1 MKKYRITSIPQSLP
15 KAKKG
20 KAIKIRKNQEN
31 KDFGKRRYTE
41 GIFRNK
47 KSKQEKN
54 KSDNSMIN
62 YDPSNSKNEVQLN
75 LPKQDYTWNT
85 GTDIYRPGYFDEL
98 YKEDYTSD
106 LFDPFFHFTNLKKDN
121 ETGKY
126 IDCPPGYTAYKGEC
140 LPSDETD
147 KLYQKEF
154 DKWGQ
159 TETQKIR
166 DKEAESQA
174 EIQEDEQVR
183 LQEYQDVWK
192 NSKKKDKIKPQYH
205 IPAET
210 LANRTYP
217 VFNEDGSVQTD
228 ENGNVITQSAIEA
241 VKSTHYVQKNEDN
254 TYSMYPKQLM
264 VDRIINNGFF
274 NNEFE
279 QYWGL
284 DPKQVKEQFGDI
296 QEEAR
301 NVYENSVIEKVYNQ
315 ALDKGQDVNTV
326 IDSLPKSVGYNK
338 NLKDKFQKPISEE
351 IQRQY
356 KQMTKDIMSAYDE
369 NILKRDEYDLK
380 TDFDFENASGISN
393 EGESKVWHI
402 VNDVDNKFS
411 KHWINQA
418 KTEEEK
424 KKRKAEVKEI
434 KDKYYKNDPETIE
447 AFNSAALQRELE
459 EEAYSNWDR
468 QLNMTVGHDR
478 TESMDHKRLYDRLL
492 GNESHWNQELKN
504 EREGKRASDMDM
516 LTGQSGKF
524 QWFMDDKVGKG
535 EEKRRIMQEGY
546 DSDKI
551 TEADKTTILGSLK
564 RSQEDSEAQF
574 ELNTASGDHIF
585 TKAGKEDELN
595 NLYSDKS
602 YRDHLWDLPQYQ
614 KMKDGQGHFKK
625 EDMAWYNY
633 LWDVTTNPGDA
644 IGYAIDPTKEMWPDK
659 FDGISYNQ
667 RQEAQRLNKAYE
679 KPDGTYGTSFDNLT
693 YTDIV
698 KNAVDNPLNLNSGL
712 SFAALGSKFF
722 NTLNPFNIGDELY
735 RADDKWSRAGELG
748 FDAALDL
755 ATLVSLGGSQALKV
769 GVKGTQ
775 LLNAYNK
782 ASKLKNMLSG
792 LSKMNPISKMAAK
805 PGVLGSVGRYG
816 QRWGQNFTKFGTP
829 VFAYESVRPG
839 GYLPN
844 AVNDFSEGNIS
855 EGLGNLGWGA
865 LNLAPYGRYGKSTFN
880 AATGIGRGIKN
891 RNLVIQN
898 PASNYSFTVGNPNT
912 GKGFFYGNPEV
923 IKKGTSLFPKANRFM
938 LDKTD
943 NMLDLRKRTDSRF
956 VKAPKFNTG
965 GSVDLPKAYK
975 GLITKSL
982 KTIKDLTNVPALTG
996 VKIKK
1001 GDVGKIWNPYFKKFV
1016 DPSANLGQLNMMG
1029 DMQLNNINTW
1039 EESAKRDKK
1048 LLQDKALQINNYNEY
1063 EAKATEEFND
1073 YMKIYNELSDAIRTH
1088 PENSE
1093 EYKNAI
1099 KLFNKYI
1106 VENQPPFTPSTM
1118 QNAPY
1123 ELLSEISNQS
1133 QNIVKSEYEGMDY
1146 WLDRFNLQKAND
1158 QLKIDAYKDSPLSYK
1173 LFGLS
1178 PGWKFSGKYH
1188 PYDTDVLLPYHN
1200 ANKVGEDIYDKAWSG
1215 EWDKL
1220 NALQQFHPFGN
1231 QGPKSLELMKD
1242 KQIYLGSKKSLRELI
1257 FPDYTPPSDDDLF
1270 QNQEK
1275 DGGVIPKAK
1284 QGLITKGLK
1293 AFTKANKDYGK
1304 FKNAANTV
1312 NKVYVPNSTKQLLRD
1327 INTQSLGTVNSFAK
1341 LIAPVMAHPARA
1353 LVLGAPIEGVGP
1365 FTGSPLNSLP
1375 FYGQHYPTRE
1385 SNKLDGIVFRKM
1397 GDNLD
1402 GVKNTG
1408 IISPEHGA
1416 KFRMGKNTIV
1426 KEGNWGEEG
1435 YINEKYP
1442 GVFMTAFNPYV
1453 PGSNIQTQAFKDRD
1467 GVLVNEGFGKPF
1479 NSIMD
1484 PGVSLHRRLPFSN
1497 KYTPIDMDKLKADEF
1512 DWRTQGGY
1520 AQSLIERLAYLGA
1533 AGTGLSL
1540 LGGDNPVHDIYNEN
1554 IYKPIGNVIGKIDE
1568 KIDEY
1573 IEPKKMGGM
1582 VLKLDENQIAEY
1594 AKNGYIIEDV

>member
-20 KAIKIRKNQEN
+20 KAIKIR
-31 KDFGKRRYTE
+31 
-41 GIFRNK
+41 
-47 KSKQEKN
+47 N
-54 KSDNSMIN
+54 KSDNSIIN
-62 YDPSNSKNEVQLN
+62 YDPSSSKNEVQLN

-106 LFDPFFHFTNLKKDN
+106 LFDPWFRFTNLKKDT

-140 LPSDETD
+140 LPSDEAD

-154 DKWGQ
+154 DKWDR
-159 TETQKIR
+159 ETNPQKIR
-166 DKEAESQA
+166 DKEAEIQKQK
-174 EIQEDEQVR
+174 QEDEQVR
-183 LQEYQDVWK
+183 LQEYEDVWK
-192 NSKKKDKIKPQYH
+192 NSKKKDKIKPQYQ
-205 IPAET
+205 IAAES
-210 LANRTYP
+210 LANETYP
-217 VFNEDGSVQTD
+217 VFNKDGSIQTD

-241 VKSTHYVQKNEDN
+241 AKSTHYVQKNEDN
-254 TYSMYPKQLM
+254 TYSMYPKKLM

-284 DPKQVKEQFGDI
+284 DPKQVKEQLGDV

-301 NVYENSVIEKVYNQ
+301 NVYENSVLEKVYNQ

-338 NLKDKFQKPISEE
+338 NLKDKFQKPISDE

-356 KQMTKDIMSAYDE
+356 KQVTDNLMSAYDK
-369 NILKRDEYDLK
+369 NILERGEYDLK

-402 VNDVDNKFS
+402 VNDLDNEFS
-411 KHWINQA
+411 KYWINQA

-424 KKRKAEVKEI
+424 KKRTAEVKEI

-447 AFNSAALQRELE
+447 AFNSAALQRELQ

-478 TESMDHKRLYDRLL
+478 TESMDYKRLYDRLL
-492 GNESHWNQELKN
+492 GNESYWNQELKN
-504 EREGKRASDMDM
+504 EREGKKASDMDM
-516 LTGQSGKF
+516 LTGQSGEF
-524 QWFMDDKVGKG
+524 QRFMDDKAGAA
-535 EEKRRIMQEGY
+535 EKKRKIMQEGY

-564 RSQEDSEAQF
+564 RSQEDPTAQF
-574 ELNTASGDHIF
+574 EVNTASGDHIF

-595 NLYSDKS
+595 NLYNDKS
-602 YRDHLWDLPQYQ
+602 YRDYLWGLPQYQ
-614 KMKDGQGHFKK
+614 KMKDGQGHFNK

-644 IGYAIDPTKEMWPDK
+644 LGYAINPTKEMWPDK

-667 RQEAQRLNKAYE
+667 RQEAQRLGKAYE

-693 YTDIV
+693 YTDIL
-698 KNAVDNPLNLNSGL
+698 KNQINNPLTSGL
-712 SFAALGSKFF
+712 SSLAMGSKFF
-722 NTLNPFNIGDELY
+722 NTINPFNIVDELY

-755 ATLVSLGGSQALKV
+755 ATIVSLGGSQALKL

-775 LLNAYNK
+775 ALNAYNK

-839 GYLPN
+839 GYLPS

-865 LNLAPYGRYGKSTFN
+865 LNLTPYARYAKPTFN

-898 PASNYSFTVGNPNT
+898 PASNYSFTVGNPKT
-912 GKGFFYGNPEV
+912 GKGFFYGNPETLPNKFNNSFTKSSDNLMGNIEQGESLIPKLRDKV
-923 IKKGTSLFPKANRFM
+923 YKESGLGIDFRRHKSQKKYKRN
-938 LDKTD
+938 KW
-943 NMLDLRKRTDSRF
+943 NRKRYDL
-956 VKAPKFNTG
+956 G
-965 GSVDLPKAYK
+965 GELPKADK

-982 KTIKDLTNVPALTG
+982 KKIKDLTNVPALTG

-1001 GDVGKIWNPYFKKFV
+1001 GDVGKIWNPYFKKFL
-1016 DPSANLGQLNMMG
+1016 DPSADLGQLNMMG
-1029 DMQLNNINTW
+1029 DMQLNNITTW
-1039 EESAKRDKK
+1039 EEFAKRDKK

-1063 EAKATEEFND
+1063 EAKATEEFHD
-1073 YMKIYNELSDAIRTH
+1073 YMKIYNELSDAIRTY

-1099 KLFNKYI
+1099 TLFNKYI
-1106 VENQPPFTPSTM
+1106 SENPVPFTASTM
-1118 QNAPY
+1118 QNVPY
-1123 ELLSEISNQS
+1123 ELLSKISNQS
-1133 QNIVKSEYEGMDY
+1133 QNIVKSEYEGMNY

-1178 PGWKFSGKYH
+1178 PGWKFSGVQH

-1200 ANKVGEDIYDKAWSG
+1200 ANKVGEDIYDKAWSS

-1220 NALQQFHPFGN
+1220 NALQQFHPFSKE
-1231 QGPKSLELMKD
+1231 GPKSLQLMKD
-1242 KQIYLGSKKSLRELI
+1242 KQIYTDSKKSLKELI
-1257 FPDYTPPSDDDLF
+1257 FPDSPPPSDDDLF

-1275 DGGVIPKAK
+1275 DGGVIPRADK
-1284 QGLITKGLK
+1284 GLITKSLK
-1293 AFTKANKDYGK
+1293 VFTKANKDYEK
-1304 FKNAANTV
+1304 FKNAANA
-1312 NKVYVPNSTKQLLRD
+1312 VYVPNSTKKLLRD

-1341 LIAPVMAHPARA
+1341 LTAPVMAHPARA

-1365 FTGSPLNSLP
+1365 FTGSPLSSLP
-1375 FYGQHYPTRE
+1375 FYGQHYPTSE

-1397 GDNLD
+1397 GDDLG

-1426 KEGNWGEEG
+1426 NEGNWGEEG

-1442 GVFMTAFNPYV
+1442 GVFMAAFDPYA
-1453 PGSNIQTQAFKDRD
+1453 PGSNIQTQVFKDRD

-1484 PGVSLHRRLPFSN
+1484 PGVTLHRRLPFSN
-1497 KYTPIDMDKLKADEF
+1497 KYTPINMDKLRADEF
-1512 DWRTQGGY
+1512 DWRTLGGY
-1520 AQSLIERLAYLGA
+1520 TQSLIERLGYLGA
-1533 AGTGLSL
+1533 AGAGVSL
-1540 LGGDNPVHDIYNEN
+1540 LGGDNPVHDIYNEK
-1554 IYKPIGNVIGKIDE
+1554 IYKPIGNVIEKIDE